1 MQFDAKALDA
11 RIRALVSKDRLP
23 GVTVC
28 VKGPEGVVFEQGYGY
43 KDAALSVPVDP
54 DTMFGIASMS
64 KSITCLALS
73 ILETEGKLS
82 WDDPVCKYF
91 PDFRVPGAPRDTVTL
106 RSLAQHTSGIPPM
119 EPLEWSI
126 AVNSVSR
133 SGEWIDAM
141 RQSAPNRMNTIEQI
155 IEYISTCPYPTV
167 GAPGENMSYSNE
179 GYAVL
184 SYVADMAAGIPLE
197 QFCME
202 RIFRP
207 LGMTRTIMDD
217 DCVSA
222 RELSGGNITSLFE
235 REEGELICDDNWS
248 VLPPFRGCA
257 MVKSTARDMAAY
269 YRCLSSF
276 GMHEGVQVLPRAAV
290 EAMIGPEIPAQ
301 EIACYGLGLYKRV
314 KCGHTICEHSGGLHG
329 VSTKGGLL
337 LGEGYGFAVLC
348 NCGDEDMD
356 DIMWTLYNAVMG
368 LPLDTCHRWF
378 VPVGRDFSDPEMLL
392 GRYVGHEGVPSIVT
406 VRLEDGCLRAVVNKR
421 DLRLVY
427 CGGLRFLGMDP
438 ADVTRVRARLEFFTR
453 NGHAWGVRCGSRI
466 LSLGE

>member
-1 MQFDAKALDA
+1 MHIDAKALDE
-11 RIRALVSKDRLP
+11 RIQSLIKKDRLP

-28 VKGPEGVVFEQGYGY
+28 VKGPDGIVFEKAYGY
-43 KDAALSVPVDP
+43 KDGALSVPTDM

-73 ILETEGKLS
+73 ILEAEGKVS
-82 WDDPVCKYF
+82 WNDPVHKYF
-91 PDFRVPGAPRDTVTL
+91 PNFRVPGAARDTVTL
-106 RSLAQHTSGIPPM
+106 RTLAQHTAGIPPM

-126 AVNSVSR
+126 AVNSINR

-141 RQSAPNRMNTIEQI
+141 RASAPNPMATIDQI
-155 IEYISTCPYPTV
+155 IDYIAHCEYPTV
-167 GAPGENMSYSNE
+167 GAPGENMSYCNE
-179 GYAVL
+179 GYAIL
-184 SYVADMAAGIPLE
+184 SYVADRVADVPLE

-202 RIFRP
+202 RIFQP
-207 LGMTRTIMDD
+207 IGMTRTIMDD

-235 REEGELICDDNWS
+235 REDGGLVCDDNWS

-269 YRCLSSF
+269 YRCLSNF
-276 GMHEGVQVLPRAAV
+276 GVHEGKQVLPRVAV
-290 EAMIGPEIPAQ
+290 EAMIGPSIPAQ

-337 LGEGYGFAVLC
+337 LNEGYGFAVLC

-368 LPLDTCHRWF
+368 EPLDTCHRWF
-378 VPVGRDFSDPEMLL
+378 VPVGRNFSDPEMLL
-392 GRYVGHEGVPSIVT
+392 GQYIGHEGVPSMVT
-406 VRLEDGCLRAVVNKR
+406 VRMEEGQLRAIVNKR
-421 DLRLVY
+421 DLRLIY

-438 ADVTRVRARLEFFTR
+438 VDDARVRSRLEFFIR
-453 NGHAWGVRCGSRI
+453 NGHAWGVRVGSRI
-466 LSLGE
+466 FGLEE